1 MKIYTK
7 TGDTGI
13 TSLWGHAGL
22 KRVSKDSVRV
32 ESYGAV
38 DEANAAIG
46 AAMAFLGNSGLLET
60 LGSVQNA
67 LFAVGA
73 DLSNISPDR
82 VDRLE
87 PAQLGD
93 LEKQIDALEE
103 NLPPLREF
111 ILPGGSPGSS
121 LLHVARTVVRR
132 AERRVVALITEE
144 PSYAAQLKYLNR
156 LSDYLFVAAREVNR
170 AAGVGDRAAKF

>member
-7 TGDTGI
+7 TGDTGM
-13 TSLWGHAGL
+13 TSLWGHDGL
-22 KRVSKDSVRV
+22 KRVSKDSIRV

-46 AAMAFLGNSGLLET
+46 AARTYLGESLLDST
-60 LGSVQNA
+60 LLTVQNA

-87 PAQLGD
+87 PLQLGF
-93 LEKQIDALEE
+93 LEDAIDQLEE
-103 NLPPLREF
+103 SLTPLRQF
-111 ILPGGSPGSS
+111 ILPTGSRASAF
-121 LLHVARTVVRR
+121 LQVARTVVRR
-132 AERRVVALITEE
+132 AERRVVALVAEE
-144 PSYAAQLKYLNR
+144 PSYALQLKYLNR
-156 LSDYLFVAAREVNR
+156 LSDFLFVAAREANR
-170 AAGVGDRAAKF
+170 AAGTEDTAAKF